1 MNGVGGVIGLKNS
14 SFSNVNGYNL
24 SENKVRGVNT
34 SSAFDIALLFNRA
47 MNLELF
53 AKIMATKEYKCKSNP
68 GAKSINKW

>member
-1 MNGVGGVIGLKNS
+1 MNNLATLIGLKNS

-47 MNLELF
+47 MNLKLF
-53 AKIMATKEYKCKSNP
+53 AEIMATKEYNCKSSP
-68 GAKSINKW
+68 GAKPINKW